1 MNSAHEAT
9 NWLPGFL
16 MLAAGAVVALAYL
29 LGSKRLKT
37 EAPNTGSVDDLNA
50 RYQAKLAQLKDH
62 LASKHLGATDWAQM
76 KTELEREATAIL
88 RERDGAKHEKV
99 KAEARAEKKAAATAQ
114 ARAPG
119 GFFASN
125 PQLKGAIIGGGV
137 VGFFVLLGSGL
148 NSNTADRREGGTMTG
163 GAASANAPMQAPQEP
178 PQDDPRL
185 APLVQRV
192 QAAPEDADAVAELA
206 LYLVRRQAF
215 DDARPLIDRVTML
228 DPFQTRGRVAR
239 EVMRAVEGDVS
250 GAVVGLEHLATYYP
264 DAYDAR
270 MFAGLIAADQNDP
283 ARAIRNLEAY
293 LATAP
298 PSEQPPFVRM
308 QLQQLRAQLAPA
320 P

>member
-16 MLAAGAVVALAYL
+16 MLAAGAVVAVAYL
-29 LGSKRLKT
+29 FGSKRLKT

-62 LASKHLGATDWAQM
+62 LATRHLGSADWAQM
-76 KTELEREATAIL
+76 KTELEREAAAIL
-88 RERDGAKHEKV
+88 RERDGAKHEKL
-99 KAEARAEKKAAATAQ
+99 KAEARAEKKAAVQAQ
-114 ARAPG
+114 TQAPS
-119 GFFASN
+119 GFLAGN
-125 PQLKGAIIGGGV
+125 PQLRGAIIGGGV

-148 NSNTADRREGGTMTG
+148 NANSSDRPQGGTMTG
-163 GAASANAPMQAPQEP
+163 GAASANAPMQQPQEP
-178 PQDDPRL
+178 MEDPKL
-185 APLVQRV
+185 AAMVNRV
-192 QAAPEDADAVAELA
+192 QTAPDDADAVAELA

-215 DDARPLIDRVTML
+215 DDAKPLVDRVTML

-239 EVMRAVEGDVS
+239 EVMRAVQGDVA
-250 GAVVGLEHLATYYP
+250 GAIVGLEHLATWYP

-298 PSEQPPFVRM
+298 TSEQPPFVRM
-308 QLQQLRAQLAPA
+308 QLQQLRSQLPPA